1 MVVLAFLVP
10 MFVLVSDL
18 ARDSAISTAERDAEL
33 LARVLSVLTV
43 EQDVESAVS
52 TVGEERISDV
62 NGSIIVPTGQVF
74 GLPTPEAEE
83 EDLSLAAAGS
93 SFVAAV
99 EDGAA
104 VYVPVLTPDGS
115 TSVVRVFVSDESMRA
130 GVTKSWLI
138 LGLLGIALVAIAA
151 WVADRLGRSLVEPVR
166 ELSQTAT
173 LLSEGDLSARVQ
185 PTGPAEIQEVG
196 LELNRLASQIGRLLQ
211 DERETAADLAHRLRT
226 PLTAS
231 RLTIDGL
238 EPGPTKD
245 RLLDDL
251 NELQRTT
258 DFIITEARRPVR
270 SNEDEQCD
278 LASIVDARA
287 AFWES
292 LAVEQNRWITVEVTK
307 SPTLV
312 NISNSDAETLIDAL
326 IENVVSHTEPGTAF
340 RISIA
345 VEAKT
350 ALLTVEDAGDGFADN
365 FQLARGSSG
374 GSSTG
379 LGLDIVRRIVE
390 ASDGTVTIGSS
401 PSLGGAA
408 ITVHLPIVPP
418 N

>member
-1 MVVLAFLVP
+1 MSVAVTAMVVLAFLVP
-10 MFVLVSDL
+10 MFILVSDL

-238 EPGPTKD
+238 EPGPH
-245 RLLDDL
+245 
-251 NELQRTT
+251 QG
-258 DFIITEARRPVR
+258 
-270 SNEDEQCD
+270 S
-278 LASIVDARA
+278 
-287 AFWES
+287 
-292 LAVEQNRWITVEVTK
+292 
-307 SPTLV
+307 
-312 NISNSDAETLIDAL
+312 
-326 IENVVSHTEPGTAF
+326 TA
-340 RISIA
+340 
-345 VEAKT
+345 
-350 ALLTVEDAGDGFADN
+350 
-365 FQLARGSSG
+365 
-374 GSSTG
+374 
-379 LGLDIVRRIVE
+379 
-390 ASDGTVTIGSS
+390 
-401 PSLGGAA
+401 
-408 ITVHLPIVPP
+408 
-418 N
+418 